1 MDAFTL
7 ERLDASAV
15 LLVLKGFWIVLV
27 LNPGCKAEETSS
39 DAKTGWQKWWHLH
52 M

>member
-7 ERLDASAV
+7 ERLDAAAV
-15 LLVLKGFWIVLV
+15 LLVLKGVFIVLV

-39 DAKTGWQKWWHLH
+39 DARKGWQKWW
-52 M
+52 

>member
-7 ERLDASAV
+7 ERLDASEV

-27 LNPGCKAEETSS
+27 LNPGSKAEETSS
-39 DAKTGWQKWWHLH
+39 DAKTGWQKWWHQQQ
-52 M
+52 

>member
-7 ERLDASAV
+7 ERLNASAV

-39 DAKTGWQKWWHLH
+39 DAKTGWQKWWHPQQ
-52 M
+52 